1 MTIFEI
7 NALFLSIKIGLLST
21 LFILLPGIFLGWI
34 LAKKSFFGKTI
45 LDSIV
50 HLPLVI
56 PPIGVGYIL
65 LIMFGKNGSIGSFLF
80 ENFNINLSFSWVG
93 AAIACSVM
101 SFPLMVRPIRVLME
115 AQDKRID
122 EAARTLGASEL
133 KIFLSITL
141 PLAYPG
147 ILAGLVLSFARSIG
161 EFGATIAFVGNI
173 PGETQ
178 TLPLALWTLI
188 ETSNSSNE
196 IIRLGLISV
205 CLSLVALLIA
215 TNIEKKFLEK
225 LKNKKKL
232 NFIY

>member
-7 NALFLSIKIGLLST
+7 NALFLSIKIGLQST
-21 LFILLPGIFLGWI
+21 LFILLPGIFVGWI

-65 LIMFGKNGSIGSFLF
+65 LIMFGKNGLIGSFLF

-115 AQDKRID
+115 AQDRRID

-188 ETSNSSNE
+188 ETSNNSNE

-215 TNIEKKFLEK
+215 NNIEKKFLDK
-225 LKNKKKL
+225 LKNKK
-232 NFIY
+232 N

>member
-1 MTIFEI
+1 LTDFEI
-7 NALFLSIKIGLLST
+7 NALLLSIKIGILST
-21 LFILLPGIFLGWI
+21 ILILVPGVFMGWV
-34 LAKKSFFGKTI
+34 LAKKNFFGKI
-45 LDSIV
+45 IVDSLI

-56 PPIGVGYIL
+56 PPIGIGYIL
-65 LIMFGKNGSIGSFLF
+65 LIIFGKNSFLGNFLF
-80 ENFNINLSFSWVG
+80 ENFNINLSFSWIG
-93 AAIACSVM
+93 AALACSIM

-115 AQDKRID
+115 AQDKKLD

-188 ETSNSSNE
+188 ETSNSNNE

-205 CLSLVALLIA
+205 CLSLLALLIS
-215 TNIEKKFLEK
+215 TSIEKTFLDK
-225 LKNKKKL
+225 LKNGKK
-232 NFIY
+232 

>member
-21 LFILLPGIFLGWI
+21 LFILLPGIFVGWI
-34 LAKKSFFGKTI
+34 LAKKAFFGKTI

-65 LIMFGKNGSIGSFLF
+65 LIMFGKNGTIGSFLF

-225 LKNKKKL
+225 LKNKK
-232 NFIY
+232 N

>member
-1 MTIFEI
+1 MTDFEI
-7 NALFLSIKIGLLST
+7 NALLLSIKIGILST
-21 LFILLPGIFLGWI
+21 ILILVPGIFMGWV
-34 LAKKSFFGKTI
+34 LAKKNFFGKI
-45 LDSIV
+45 IVDSLI

-56 PPIGVGYIL
+56 PPIGIGYIL
-65 LIMFGKNGSIGSFLF
+65 LIIFGKNSFLGNFLF
-80 ENFNINLSFSWVG
+80 ENFNISLSFSWIG
-93 AAIACSVM
+93 AALACSIM

-115 AQDKRID
+115 AQDKKLD

-188 ETSNSSNE
+188 ETSNSNNE

-205 CLSLVALLIA
+205 CLSLVALLIS
-215 TNIEKKFLEK
+215 TSIEKTFLDK
-225 LKNKKKL
+225 LKNGKK
-232 NFIY
+232 

>member
-21 LFILLPGIFLGWI
+21 LFILLPGIFVGWI

-188 ETSNSSNE
+188 ETSNNSNE

-225 LKNKKKL
+225 IKNKK
-232 NFIY
+232 N

>member
-1 MTIFEI
+1 MTDFEI
-7 NALFLSIKIGLLST
+7 NALLLSIKIGILST
-21 LFILLPGIFLGWI
+21 ILILVPGIFIGWV
-34 LAKKSFFGKTI
+34 LAKKNFFGKTI
-45 LDSIV
+45 VDSLI

-56 PPIGVGYIL
+56 PPIGIGYIL
-65 LIMFGKNGSIGSFLF
+65 LIIFGKNSFLGNFLF
-80 ENFNINLSFSWVG
+80 ENFNISLSFSWIG
-93 AAIACSVM
+93 ASLACSIM

-115 AQDKRID
+115 AQDIKLD
-122 EAARTLGASEL
+122 DAARTLGASEL

-188 ETSNSSNE
+188 ETSNSNNE

-205 CLSLVALLIA
+205 CLSLLALLIS
-215 TNIEKKFLEK
+215 TSIEKTFLDK
-225 LKNKKKL
+225 LKNGKK
-232 NFIY
+232 

>member
-21 LFILLPGIFLGWI
+21 LFILLPGIFVGWI

-173 PGETQ
+173 PAETQ

-188 ETSNSSNE
+188 ETSNNSNE

-225 LKNKKKL
+225 LKNKK
-232 NFIY
+232 N

>member
-1 MTIFEI
+1 MTDFEI
-7 NALFLSIKIGLLST
+7 NALLLSIKIGILST
-21 LFILLPGIFLGWI
+21 ILILVPGIFIGWV
-34 LAKKSFFGKTI
+34 LAKKNFFGKTI
-45 LDSIV
+45 VDSLI

-56 PPIGVGYIL
+56 PPIGIGYIL
-65 LIMFGKNGSIGSFLF
+65 LIIFGKNSFLGNFLF
-80 ENFNINLSFSWVG
+80 ENFNISLSFSWIG
-93 AAIACSVM
+93 AALACSIM

-115 AQDKRID
+115 AQDIKLD
-122 EAARTLGASEL
+122 DAARTLGASEL

-188 ETSNSSNE
+188 ETSNSNNE

-205 CLSLVALLIA
+205 CLSLVALLIS
-215 TNIEKKFLEK
+215 TSIEKTFLDK
-225 LKNKKKL
+225 LKNGKK
-232 NFIY
+232 

>member
-1 MTIFEI
+1 MTDFEI
-7 NALFLSIKIGLLST
+7 NALLLSIKIGILST
-21 LFILLPGIFLGWI
+21 ILILVPGIFMGWV
-34 LAKKSFFGKTI
+34 LAKKNFFGKTI
-45 LDSIV
+45 VDSLI

-56 PPIGVGYIL
+56 PPIGIGYIL
-65 LIMFGKNGSIGSFLF
+65 LIIFGKNSFLGNFLF
-80 ENFNINLSFSWVG
+80 ENFNINLSFSWIG
-93 AAIACSVM
+93 AALACSIM

-115 AQDKRID
+115 AQDKKLD

-188 ETSNSSNE
+188 ETSNSNNE

-205 CLSLVALLIA
+205 CLSLLALLIS
-215 TNIEKKFLEK
+215 TSIEKTFLDN
-225 LKNKKKL
+225 LKNGKK
-232 NFIY
+232 

>member
-1 MTIFEI
+1 MTDFEI
-7 NALFLSIKIGLLST
+7 NALLLSIKIGILST
-21 LFILLPGIFLGWI
+21 ILILVPGIFMGWV
-34 LAKKSFFGKTI
+34 LAKKNFFGKI
-45 LDSIV
+45 IV
-50 HLPLVI
+50 YSLIHLPLVI
-56 PPIGVGYIL
+56 PPIGIGYIL
-65 LIMFGKNGSIGSFLF
+65 LIIFGKNSFLGNFLF
-80 ENFNINLSFSWVG
+80 ENFNINLSFSWIG
-93 AAIACSVM
+93 AALACSIM

-115 AQDKRID
+115 AQDKKLD

-188 ETSNSSNE
+188 ETSNSNNE

-205 CLSLVALLIA
+205 CLSLLALLIS
-215 TNIEKKFLEK
+215 TSIEKTFLDK
-225 LKNKKKL
+225 LKNGKK
-232 NFIY
+232 

>member
-1 MTIFEI
+1 MTDFEI
-7 NALFLSIKIGLLST
+7 NALLLSIKIGILST
-21 LFILLPGIFLGWI
+21 ILILVPGIFIGWV
-34 LAKKSFFGKTI
+34 LAKKNFFGKTI
-45 LDSIV
+45 VDSLI

-56 PPIGVGYIL
+56 PPIGIGYIL
-65 LIMFGKNGSIGSFLF
+65 LIIFGKNSFLGNFLF
-80 ENFNINLSFSWVG
+80 ENFNINLSFSWIG
-93 AAIACSVM
+93 AALACSIM

-115 AQDKRID
+115 AQDKKLD

-188 ETSNSSNE
+188 ETSNSNNE

-205 CLSLVALLIA
+205 CLSLLALLIS
-215 TNIEKKFLEK
+215 TSIEKTFLDK
-225 LKNKKKL
+225 LKNGKK
-232 NFIY
+232 

>member
-65 LIMFGKNGSIGSFLF
+65 LIMFGKNGFIGSFLF

-225 LKNKKKL
+225 LKNKK
-232 NFIY
+232 N

>member
-21 LFILLPGIFLGWI
+21 LFILLPGIFVGWI

-65 LIMFGKNGSIGSFLF
+65 LIMFGKNGTIGSFLF

-225 LKNKKKL
+225 LKNKK
-232 NFIY
+232 N

>member
-21 LFILLPGIFLGWI
+21 LFILLPGIFVGWI

-188 ETSNSSNE
+188 ETSNNSNE

-225 LKNKKKL
+225 LKNKK
-232 NFIY
+232 N

>member
-1 MTIFEI
+1 MTDFEI
-7 NALFLSIKIGLLST
+7 NALLLSIKIGILST
-21 LFILLPGIFLGWI
+21 ILILVPGIFMGWV
-34 LAKKSFFGKTI
+34 LAKKNFFGKI
-45 LDSIV
+45 IVDSLI

-56 PPIGVGYIL
+56 PPIGIGYIL
-65 LIMFGKNGSIGSFLF
+65 LIIFGKNSFLGNFLF
-80 ENFNINLSFSWVG
+80 ENFNINLSFSWIG
-93 AAIACSVM
+93 AALACSIM

-115 AQDKRID
+115 AQDKTLD
-122 EAARTLGASEL
+122 EAARTLGVSEL

-188 ETSNSSNE
+188 ETSNSNNE

-205 CLSLVALLIA
+205 CLSLLALLIS
-215 TNIEKKFLEK
+215 TSIEKTFLDK
-225 LKNKKKL
+225 LKNGKK
-232 NFIY
+232 

>member
-1 MTIFEI
+1 LTDFEI
-7 NALFLSIKIGLLST
+7 NALLLSIKIGILST
-21 LFILLPGIFLGWI
+21 ILILVPGIFIGWV
-34 LAKKSFFGKTI
+34 LAKKNFFGKTI
-45 LDSIV
+45 VDSLI

-56 PPIGVGYIL
+56 PPIGIGYIL
-65 LIMFGKNGSIGSFLF
+65 LIIFGKNSFLGNFLF
-80 ENFNINLSFSWVG
+80 ENFNISLSFSWIG
-93 AAIACSVM
+93 AALACSIM

-115 AQDKRID
+115 AQDKKLD

-188 ETSNSSNE
+188 ETSNSNNE

-205 CLSLVALLIA
+205 CLSLLALLIS
-215 TNIEKKFLEK
+215 TSIEKTFLDK
-225 LKNKKKL
+225 LKNGKK
-232 NFIY
+232 

>member
-1 MTIFEI
+1 LTDFEI
-7 NALFLSIKIGLLST
+7 NALLLSIKIGILST
-21 LFILLPGIFLGWI
+21 ILILVPGIFMGWV
-34 LAKKSFFGKTI
+34 LAKKNFFGKI
-45 LDSIV
+45 IVDSLI

-56 PPIGVGYIL
+56 PPIGIGYIL
-65 LIMFGKNGSIGSFLF
+65 LIIFGKNSFLGNFLF
-80 ENFNINLSFSWVG
+80 ENFNINLSFSWIG
-93 AAIACSVM
+93 AALACSIM

-115 AQDKRID
+115 AQDKKLD

-141 PLAYPG
+141 PWAYPG

-188 ETSNSSNE
+188 ETSNSNNE

-205 CLSLVALLIA
+205 CLSLLALLIS
-215 TNIEKKFLEK
+215 TSIEKTFLDK
-225 LKNKKKL
+225 LKNGKK
-232 NFIY
+232 

>member
-1 MTIFEI
+1 MTDFEI
-7 NALFLSIKIGLLST
+7 NALLLSIKIGILST
-21 LFILLPGIFLGWI
+21 ILILVPGIFMGWV
-34 LAKKSFFGKTI
+34 LAKKNFFGKI
-45 LDSIV
+45 IVDSLI

-56 PPIGVGYIL
+56 PPIGIGYIL
-65 LIMFGKNGSIGSFLF
+65 LIIFGKNSFLGNFLF
-80 ENFNINLSFSWVG
+80 ENFNISLSFSWIG
-93 AAIACSVM
+93 AALACSIM

-115 AQDKRID
+115 AQDIKLD
-122 EAARTLGASEL
+122 DAARTLGASEL

-188 ETSNSSNE
+188 ETSNSNNE

-205 CLSLVALLIA
+205 CLSLLALLIS
-215 TNIEKKFLEK
+215 TSIEKTFLDK
-225 LKNKKKL
+225 LKNGKK
-232 NFIY
+232 

>member
-1 MTIFEI
+1 MTIFER

-21 LFILLPGIFLGWI
+21 LFILLPGIFVGWI

-188 ETSNSSNE
+188 ETSNNSNE

-225 LKNKKKL
+225 IKNKK
-232 NFIY
+232 N

>member
-1 MTIFEI
+1 MTDFEI
-7 NALFLSIKIGLLST
+7 NALLLSIKIGILST
-21 LFILLPGIFLGWI
+21 ILILVPGIFMGWV
-34 LAKKSFFGKTI
+34 LAKKNFFGKI
-45 LDSIV
+45 IVDSLI

-56 PPIGVGYIL
+56 PPIGIGYIL
-65 LIMFGKNGSIGSFLF
+65 LIIFGKNSFLGNFLF
-80 ENFNINLSFSWVG
+80 ENFNINLSFSWIG
-93 AAIACSVM
+93 AALACSIM

-115 AQDKRID
+115 AQDKKLD

-188 ETSNSSNE
+188 ETSNSNNE
-196 IIRLGLISV
+196 IIRLGLISI
-205 CLSLVALLIA
+205 CLSLLALLIS
-215 TNIEKKFLEK
+215 TSIEKTFLDK
-225 LKNKKKL
+225 LKNGKK
-232 NFIY
+232 

>member
-1 MTIFEI
+1 MTDFEI
-7 NALFLSIKIGLLST
+7 NALLLSIKIGILST
-21 LFILLPGIFLGWI
+21 ILILVPGIFMGWV
-34 LAKKSFFGKTI
+34 LAKKNFFGKI
-45 LDSIV
+45 IVDSLI

-56 PPIGVGYIL
+56 PPIGIGYIL
-65 LIMFGKNGSIGSFLF
+65 LIIFGKNSFLGNFLF
-80 ENFNINLSFSWVG
+80 ENFNINLSVSWIG
-93 AAIACSVM
+93 AALACSIM

-115 AQDKRID
+115 AQDKKLD

-188 ETSNSSNE
+188 ETSNSNNE

-205 CLSLVALLIA
+205 CLSLLALLIS
-215 TNIEKKFLEK
+215 TSIEKTFLDK
-225 LKNKKKL
+225 LKNGKK
-232 NFIY
+232 

>member
-21 LFILLPGIFLGWI
+21 LFILLPGIFISWI

-188 ETSNSSNE
+188 ETSNNSNE

-225 LKNKKKL
+225 LKNKK
-232 NFIY
+232 N

>member
-1 MTIFEI
+1 MTDFEI
-7 NALFLSIKIGLLST
+7 NALLLSIKIGILST
-21 LFILLPGIFLGWI
+21 ILILVPGIFMGWV
-34 LAKKSFFGKTI
+34 LVKKNFFGKI
-45 LDSIV
+45 IVDSLI

-56 PPIGVGYIL
+56 PPIGIGYIL
-65 LIMFGKNGSIGSFLF
+65 LIIFGKNSFLGNFLF
-80 ENFNINLSFSWVG
+80 ENFNINLSFSWIG
-93 AAIACSVM
+93 AALACSIM

-115 AQDKRID
+115 AQDKTLD

-188 ETSNSSNE
+188 ETSNSNNE

-205 CLSLVALLIA
+205 CLSLLALLIS
-215 TNIEKKFLEK
+215 TSIEKTFLDK
-225 LKNKKKL
+225 LKNGKK
-232 NFIY
+232 

>member
-1 MTIFEI
+1 LTDFEI
-7 NALFLSIKIGLLST
+7 NALLLSIKIGILST
-21 LFILLPGIFLGWI
+21 ILILVPGIFMGWV
-34 LAKKSFFGKTI
+34 LAKKNFFGKI
-45 LDSIV
+45 IVDSLI

-56 PPIGVGYIL
+56 PPIGIGYIL
-65 LIMFGKNGSIGSFLF
+65 LIIFGKNSFLGNFLF
-80 ENFNINLSFSWVG
+80 ENFNINLSFSWIG
-93 AAIACSVM
+93 AALACSIM

-115 AQDKRID
+115 AQDKKLD

-188 ETSNSSNE
+188 ETSNSNNE

-205 CLSLVALLIA
+205 CLSLVALLIS
-215 TNIEKKFLEK
+215 TSIEKTFLDK
-225 LKNKKKL
+225 LKNGKK
-232 NFIY
+232 

>member
-1 MTIFEI
+1 MTDFEI
-7 NALFLSIKIGLLST
+7 NALLLSIKIGILST
-21 LFILLPGIFLGWI
+21 ILILVPGIFMGWV
-34 LAKKSFFGKTI
+34 LAKKNFFGKI
-45 LDSIV
+45 IVDSLI

-56 PPIGVGYIL
+56 PPIGIGYIL
-65 LIMFGKNGSIGSFLF
+65 LIIFGKNSFLGNFLF
-80 ENFNINLSFSWVG
+80 ENFNINLSFSWIG
-93 AAIACSVM
+93 AALACSIM

-115 AQDKRID
+115 AQDKKLD
-122 EAARTLGASEL
+122 EAAKTLGASEL

-188 ETSNSSNE
+188 ETSNSNNE

-205 CLSLVALLIA
+205 CLSLLALLIS
-215 TNIEKKFLEK
+215 TSIEKTFLDK
-225 LKNKKKL
+225 LKNGKK
-232 NFIY
+232 

>member
-1 MTIFEI
+1 
-7 NALFLSIKIGLLST
+7 
-21 LFILLPGIFLGWI
+21 
-34 LAKKSFFGKTI
+34 
-45 LDSIV
+45 
-50 HLPLVI
+50 
-56 PPIGVGYIL
+56 
-65 LIMFGKNGSIGSFLF
+65 MFGKNGLIGSFLF

-188 ETSNSSNE
+188 ETSNNSNE

-225 LKNKKKL
+225 LKNKK
-232 NFIY
+232 N

>member
-21 LFILLPGIFLGWI
+21 LFILLPGIFIGWI

-188 ETSNSSNE
+188 E
-196 IIRLGLISV
+196 
-205 CLSLVALLIA
+205 LSLIH
-215 TNIEKKFLEK
+215 I
-225 LKNKKKL
+225 
-232 NFIY
+232 

>member
-1 MTIFEI
+1 MTDFEI
-7 NALFLSIKIGLLST
+7 NALLLSIKIGILST
-21 LFILLPGIFLGWI
+21 ILILVPGIFMGWV
-34 LAKKSFFGKTI
+34 LAKKNFFGKTI
-45 LDSIV
+45 VDSLI

-56 PPIGVGYIL
+56 PPIGIGYIL
-65 LIMFGKNGSIGSFLF
+65 LIIFGKNSFLGNFLF
-80 ENFNINLSFSWVG
+80 ENFNISLSFSWIG
-93 AAIACSVM
+93 AALACSIM

-115 AQDKRID
+115 AQDKKLD

-188 ETSNSSNE
+188 ETSNSNNE

-205 CLSLVALLIA
+205 CLSLLALLIS
-215 TNIEKKFLEK
+215 TSIEKTFLDK
-225 LKNKKKL
+225 LKNGKK
-232 NFIY
+232 

>member
-1 MTIFEI
+1 MTDFEI
-7 NALFLSIKIGLLST
+7 SALLLSIKIGILST
-21 LFILLPGIFLGWI
+21 ILILVPGIFMGWV
-34 LAKKSFFGKTI
+34 LAKKNFFGKTI
-45 LDSIV
+45 VDSLI

-56 PPIGVGYIL
+56 PPIGIGYIL
-65 LIMFGKNGSIGSFLF
+65 LIIFGKNSFLGNFLF
-80 ENFNINLSFSWVG
+80 ENFNINLSFSWIG
-93 AAIACSVM
+93 AALACSIM

-115 AQDKRID
+115 AQDKKLD

-188 ETSNSSNE
+188 ETSNSNNE

-205 CLSLVALLIA
+205 CLSLLALLIS
-215 TNIEKKFLEK
+215 TSIEKTFLDK
-225 LKNKKKL
+225 LKNGKK
-232 NFIY
+232 

>member
-21 LFILLPGIFLGWI
+21 LFILLPGIFVGWI

-188 ETSNSSNE
+188 ETSNNSNE

-205 CLSLVALLIA
+205 CLSLAALLIA
-215 TNIEKKFLEK
+215 TNIEKKFLDK
-225 LKNKKKL
+225 LKNKK
-232 NFIY
+232 N

>member
-1 MTIFEI
+1 MTDFEI
-7 NALFLSIKIGLLST
+7 SALLLSIKIGILST
-21 LFILLPGIFLGWI
+21 ILILVPGIFMGWV
-34 LAKKSFFGKTI
+34 LAKKNFFGKI
-45 LDSIV
+45 IVDSLI

-56 PPIGVGYIL
+56 PPIGIGYIL
-65 LIMFGKNGSIGSFLF
+65 LIIFGKNSFLGNFLF
-80 ENFNINLSFSWVG
+80 ENFNISLSFSWIG
-93 AAIACSVM
+93 AALACSIM

-115 AQDKRID
+115 AQDIKLD
-122 EAARTLGASEL
+122 DAARTLGASEL

-188 ETSNSSNE
+188 ETSNSNNE

-205 CLSLVALLIA
+205 CLSLVALLIS
-215 TNIEKKFLEK
+215 TSIEKTFLDK
-225 LKNKKKL
+225 LKNGKK
-232 NFIY
+232 

>member
-225 LKNKKKL
+225 LKNKK
-232 NFIY
+232 N